1 MADDQTLRLQMS
13 RLGKDWT
20 ELQRAAAQLGKDLAA
35 LAPLVAAK
43 LGEDLTELRQTAAGR
58 FARAKSVARRAA
70 DDWVRTLR
78 FYGEK
83 LAHGTKFAQT
93 KFGQAEF
100 SPAPGETLAALA
112 RRLGSDLT
120 RLPQAAAAFV
130 RAPGFDRIKLGRD
143 LSALPLPA
151 KSFIATALLVLIGG
165 IAAPSTVTSAAILST
180 LPYFAILAVAS
191 IGQHLVIQQRGLDL
205 STAGIMSFTAVVVTK
220 LPDGSTVFGVVI
232 FYIAAALAVGAGI
245 GAMTGVIVTL
255 LEVPPLVTTIGVN
268 AILFGLTYFVSTGAS
283 VQSPPMMVEFFVS
296 SFLFVPTMVWVLLL
310 VAGTAVFVL
319 IFTTIGRRFI
329 AASVN
334 PAAAHAV
341 GVPLNTYSI
350 ATYALAGFIYAV
362 AAIMLSGYLVSPTVL
377 CGLPYLLGT
386 IAAVVVGGNP
396 LGGVTKASVVATV
409 IGAFFLT
416 YLAQL
421 VTALGFGGSA
431 EDLADAI
438 IVLTGVALPEITRRL
453 RYA

>member
-20 ELQRAAAQLGKDLAA
+20 ELQRAAAQLGKDVAA
-35 LAPLVAAK
+35 LGPLVAAK
-43 LGEDLTELRQTAAGR
+43 FGTDLTELRQAVAGR
-58 FARAKSVARRAA
+58 FDQAKSVARRAA
-70 DDWVRTLR
+70 DDWARTLR

-83 LAHGTKFAQT
+83 LAHGA
-93 KFGQAEF
+93 KFGQTRFGQTEF
-100 SPAPGETLAALA
+100 GQAPGETLAALA

-120 RLPQAAAAFV
+120 RLPQVAAALV
-130 RAPGFDRIKLGRD
+130 RAPGLDRIKLGRD
-143 LSALPLPA
+143 LSALPLPV

-268 AILFGLTYFVSTGAS
+268 AILFGLTYYVSTGAS

-329 AASVN
+329 AVSVN

-350 ATYALAGFIYAV
+350 ATYTLAGFIYAV

-438 IVLTGVALPEITRRL
+438 IVLSGVALPEITRRL